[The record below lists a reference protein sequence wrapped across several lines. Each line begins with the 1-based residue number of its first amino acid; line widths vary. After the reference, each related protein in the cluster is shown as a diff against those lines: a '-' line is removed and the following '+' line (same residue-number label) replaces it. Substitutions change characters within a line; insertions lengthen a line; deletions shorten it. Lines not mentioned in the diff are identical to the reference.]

1 MHQGSYSLPQAAM
14 PALLIFF
21 VKLIA
26 GRKQNPDCWDGLFL
40 GLLAT

>member
-14 PALLIFF
+14 PALRVSF
-21 VKLIA
+21 VKLNA
-26 GRKQNPDCWDGLFL
+26 GRKQNPDCWDSLFL